1 MNPAIKT
8 RLLPLD
14 VSKAEPKEYAQ
25 LFNNDQATSIVI
37 SNAGIMHNSRFLETD
52 PARIEAMIKTNVHPQ
67 IYLTKYAM
75 QHFEKTH

>member
-8 RLLPLD
+8 RLVPFD
-14 VSKAEPKEYAQ
+14 VSKAEPKEYAK
-25 LFNNDQATSIVI
+25 LFNNDEVTSIVI
-37 SNAGIMHNSRFLETD
+37 SNAGVLNNGRFLEID
-52 PARIEAMIKTNVHPQ
+52 PAKIEAMIKTNVHPQ